1 MPALHT
7 LADVHAVLAERLQA
21 ALAAAFGPAVA
32 GADPELRPAT
42 RPEFG
47 DLQTNLPLRLARELR
62 MPPPRI
68 AAELVAAL
76 DVEDLCLRP
85 EVAGQ
90 GFVNLTL
97 RDDVV
102 AALVEATAAD
112 TRLGVPEPATRQRV
126 VVDYSSPNV
135 AKQMHVGHLR
145 STVIGDALA
154 RVLELAGHDVVRRNH
169 LGDWGTQFGM
179 LIEHLLDGGH
189 DGGDVDLAGLDVLY
203 RQARQRFD
211 GDPGFAD
218 RARRRVV
225 ALQGG
230 DTETLEVW
238 RRLVAVSLEAFDR
251 MYRRMGVRLTPAD
264 AVGESTY
271 NEALPGVLADLDA
284 AGLLHESDGAQCV
297 FPPGFTGRDGEPVPM
312 IVRKT
317 DGGYGYDAT
326 DLAAVRDR
334 VDRLGA
340 DLLVYVVD
348 ARQSRHFD
356 QVFAVARAAGWL
368 PDRVRAEHVPF
379 GTVLG
384 PDGRPFKT
392 RSGDT
397 VALGDLLDEAEH
409 RAAEV
414 FDERGSE
421 LPGAARQEAVAAV
434 GIGAVKYA
442 DLVNHLGRDYVFAP
456 ERMVALDGNTG
467 PYLQMA
473 HARLCGLLGK
483 AAADGGPGPGR
494 ATAPLHP
501 AERRLALLVAGFGG
515 VVAETA
521 ALLEPHRLCTHLHQL
536 ATAVASFWEQCPV
549 LVAPDDDRGRRLA
562 LASAARR
569 VLGTGLEA
577 LGIRPLERM

>member
-1 MPALHT
+1 MPHLPALHAA
-7 LADVHAVLAERLQA
+7 LSDRIRA
-21 ALAAAFGPAVA
+21 ALATAFGPQAA
-32 GADPELRPAT
+32 AADPELRPAT

-62 MPPPRI
+62 MAPPRI
-68 AAELVAAL
+68 AAALVEAL
-76 DVEDLCLRP
+76 DVADLCLP
-85 EVAGQ
+85 PDAAGQ

-102 AALVEATAAD
+102 ADLVAAAAAD
-112 TRLGVPEPATRQRV
+112 DRLGVPEPVAPQRV

-145 STVIGDALA
+145 STVIGDAIG
-154 RVLELAGHDVVRRNH
+154 RVLELAGHQVVRRNH

-179 LIEHLLDGGH
+179 LIEHLAEGGH
-189 DGGDVDLAGLDVLY
+189 DGGDVDLTGLDALY

-211 GDPGFAD
+211 ADPEFAD

-225 ALQGG
+225 ALQAG
-230 DTETLEVW
+230 DPATLAVW
-238 RRLVAVSLEAFDR
+238 QRLVAVSLQAFDR

-264 AVGESTY
+264 AVGESAY
-271 NEALPGVLADLDA
+271 NAALPGVVADLAA

-312 IVRKT
+312 IVQKA

-334 VDRLGA
+334 VERLQADR
-340 DLLVYVVD
+340 LVYVVD
-348 ARQSRHFD
+348 ARQSRHFE

-368 PDRVRAEHVPF
+368 PDRVTAQHVAF

-397 VALGDLLDEAEH
+397 VALGDLLDEAVS

-414 FDERGSE
+414 FDQRGSD
-421 LPGAARQEAVAAV
+421 LTGAAREEAVAAV
-434 GIGAVKYA
+434 AVGAVKYA
-442 DLVNHLGRDYVFAP
+442 DLVNHLGRDYVFAA

-473 HARLCGLLGK
+473 HARLSGLLAK

-494 ATAPLHP
+494 LTAPLEP

-515 VVAETA
+515 AVAETA
-521 ALLEPHRLCTHLHQL
+521 DLLEPHRLCGHLHQV
-536 ATAVASFWEQCPV
+536 ATAVAAFWEQCPV
-549 LVAPDDDRGRRLA
+549 LVAADDDRGRRLA
-562 LASAARR
+562 LAAAARR
-569 VLGTGLEA
+569 VLGTGLEL
-577 LGIRPLERM
+577 LGIRPLDRM